1 MSREADVQPQRDPD
15 PAFFTD
21 RQLPDNTASMSKPK
35 SVRTPRPSVT
45 ERNKAMMDAHF
56 KTRISEAREPLFE
69 DKTLRMILD
78 VELESRRR
86 NDQKQ
91 LYNCC
96 QEFAPCFLPTE
107 DRTSCLCSI
116 SRLGLAWVGQQERKT
131 VEHIRTNDTASCE
144 SANENFRHPALMTCG
159 LSV

>member
-1 MSREADVQPQRDPD
+1 MLLCCCLTDSGRWSLMQQHRVSIVSSGLENTFSSPFGCKSLSTCQESERLQDQSRECRTHCQNNPNDCGNLSSRIERRSPGASGNHLVQP
-15 PAFFTD
+15 
-21 RQLPDNTASMSKPK
+21 LK
-35 SVRTPRPSVT
+35 SQ
-45 ERNKAMMDAHF
+45 
-56 KTRISEAREPLFE
+56 ISEAREPLFE

-107 DRTSCLCSI
+107 AQT
-116 SRLGLAWVGQQERKT
+116 E
-131 VEHIRTNDTASCE
+131 NDI
-144 SANENFRHPALMTCG
+144 
-159 LSV
+159 